1 MNEWQIAMHN
11 PILVAPVVGWC
22 IAQLLKVLI
31 HLCMTRQWKW
41 ERVVGGGGMPS
52 SHSATVGALAT
63 ACLLKYGP
71 DSFEFAMATVFAII
85 VMYDA
90 MNVRLETG
98 KQGAILNILIK
109 NEEIKARLS
118 ETSKD
123 KWTETVLK
131 EYVGHTP
138 IQVLVGLILGIVI
151 GVLACHIMPSE
162 PEKEVAQIITGLAA
176 CRFL

>member
-1 MNEWQIAMHN
+1 MNEFQAALHN
-11 PILVAPVVGWC
+11 PILVAPVIGWC
-22 IAQLLKVLI
+22 VAQVLKVLI
-31 HLCMTRQWKW
+31 HLCMTKTWNW

-63 ACLLKYGP
+63 ATLLQFGAS
-71 DSFEFAMATVFAII
+71 SFEFAMSTVFAII

-90 MNVRLETG
+90 MNVRMETG

-109 NEEIKARLS
+109 NEDIKAKLD

-123 KWTETVLK
+123 KWTETILK

-138 IQVLVGLILGIVI
+138 SQVLVGLILGIAI
-151 GVLACHIMPSE
+151 GIGASS
-162 PEKEVAQIITGLAA
+162 
-176 CRFL
+176 FL

>member
-1 MNEWQIAMHN
+1 MNEFQAALHN
-11 PILVAPVVGWC
+11 PILVAPVAGWC
-22 IAQLLKVLI
+22 VAQVLKVII
-31 HLCMTRQWKW
+31 HLCMTKNWDW

-63 ACLLKYGP
+63 ATVLQYGAS
-71 DSFEFAMATVFAII
+71 SFEFAMSTVFAII

-90 MNVRLETG
+90 MNVRMETG

-109 NEEIKARLS
+109 NEDIKAKLD

-123 KWTETVLK
+123 KWTETILK

-138 IQVLVGLILGIVI
+138 LQVLVGLLLGILI
-151 GVLACHIMPSE
+151 G
-162 PEKEVAQIITGLAA
+162 ITASHYL
-176 CRFL
+176 

>member
-1 MNEWQIAMHN
+1 MNEFQAALHN

-22 IAQLLKVLI
+22 VAQVLKVII
-31 HLCMTRQWKW
+31 HMCMTKSWNW

-63 ACLLKYGP
+63 ATLLQYGAS
-71 DSFEFAMATVFAII
+71 SFEFAMSTVFAII

-90 MNVRLETG
+90 MNVRMETG

-109 NEEIKARLS
+109 NEEIKAKLD

-123 KWTETVLK
+123 KWTETILK

-138 IQVLVGLILGIVI
+138 LQVLVGLLLGILI
-151 GVLACHIMPSE
+151 GVAACH
-162 PEKEVAQIITGLAA
+162 
-176 CRFL
+176 FL

>member
-1 MNEWQIAMHN
+1 MNEFRAAMEN
-11 PILVAPVVGWC
+11 PILVAPIAGWC
-22 IAQLLKVLI
+22 IAQILKVLI
-31 HLCMTRQWKW
+31 HLCITRQWNW
-41 ERVVGGGGMPS
+41 ERVIGGGGMPS

-63 ACLLKYGP
+63 ATLLTRGP
-71 DSFEFAMATVFAII
+71 DSFEFAMATTFAMI

-109 NEEIKARLS
+109 NEEIKARLD

-123 KWTETVLK
+123 KWTETFLK

-138 IQVLVGLILGIVI
+138 IQVLVGLILGI
-151 GVLACHIMPSE
+151 
-162 PEKEVAQIITGLAA
+162 IIAVVA
-176 CRFL
+176 CRSL

>member
-1 MNEWQIAMHN
+1 MNELQSALHN

-31 HLCMTRQWKW
+31 HLCMTKKWNW

-63 ACLLKYGP
+63 ATLLQYGG
-71 DSFEFAMATVFAII
+71 DTFEFAMATVFAII

-109 NEEIKARLS
+109 NEEIKARLD

-123 KWTETVLK
+123 KWTETILK

-138 IQVLVGLILGIVI
+138 IQVLVGLILGILI
-151 GVLACHIMPSE
+151 GVF
-162 PEKEVAQIITGLAA
+162 T
-176 CRFL
+176 CRLL

>member
-1 MNEWQIAMHN
+1 MNQFQIALHN
-11 PILVAPVVGWC
+11 PILVAPVAAWC
-22 IAQLLKVLI
+22 VAQILKVLI
-31 HLCMTRQWKW
+31 HLCITRQWNW

-63 ACLLKYGP
+63 ATLLIKGAG
-71 DSFEFAMATVFAII
+71 SFEFAMATVFAII

-138 IQVLVGLILGIVI
+138 IQVLVGLILGVII
-151 GVLACHIMPSE
+151 GVVAC
-162 PEKEVAQIITGLAA
+162 LN
-176 CRFL
+176 L

>member
-1 MNEWQIAMHN
+1 MNEFQAALHN

-22 IAQLLKVLI
+22 VAQVLKVII
-31 HLCMTRQWKW
+31 HMCMTKSWNW

-63 ACLLKYGP
+63 ATLLQYGAS
-71 DSFEFAMATVFAII
+71 SFEFAMSTIFAII

-90 MNVRLETG
+90 MNVRMETG

-109 NEEIKARLS
+109 NEEIKAKLD

-123 KWTETVLK
+123 KWTETILK

-138 IQVLVGLILGIVI
+138 LQVLVGLLLGILI
-151 GVLACHIMPSE
+151 GVTAYH
-162 PEKEVAQIITGLAA
+162 
-176 CRFL
+176 FL

>member
-1 MNEWQIAMHN
+1 MNGWQTAMHN
-11 PILVAPVVGWC
+11 PVLVAPVVGWC

-31 HLCMTRQWKW
+31 HLCMTRKWNW

-63 ACLLKYGP
+63 AALLNYGP

-109 NEEIKARLS
+109 NEEIKARLN

-138 IQVLVGLILGIVI
+138 IQVLVGLVLGIGI
-151 GVLACHIMPSE
+151 GAL
-162 PEKEVAQIITGLAA
+162 A

>member
-1 MNEWQIAMHN
+1 MNEFQAALHN

-22 IAQLLKVLI
+22 VAQVLKVII
-31 HLCMTRQWKW
+31 HMCMTKSWNW

-63 ACLLKYGP
+63 ATLLQYGAS
-71 DSFEFAMATVFAII
+71 SFEFAMSTVFAII

-90 MNVRLETG
+90 MNVRMETG

-109 NEEIKARLS
+109 NEEIKAKLD

-123 KWTETVLK
+123 KWTETILK

-138 IQVLVGLILGIVI
+138 LQVLVGLLLGILI
-151 GVLACHIMPSE
+151 GVTAYH
-162 PEKEVAQIITGLAA
+162 
-176 CRFL
+176 FL

>member
-1 MNEWQIAMHN
+1 MNEFQAALHN

-22 IAQLLKVLI
+22 VAQVLKVII
-31 HLCMTRQWKW
+31 HMCMTKSWNW

-63 ACLLKYGP
+63 AALLQYGAS
-71 DSFEFAMATVFAII
+71 SFEFAMSTVFAII

-90 MNVRLETG
+90 MNVRMETG

-109 NEEIKARLS
+109 NEEIKAKLD

-123 KWTETVLK
+123 KWTETILK

-138 IQVLVGLILGIVI
+138 LQVLVGLLLGILI
-151 GVLACHIMPSE
+151 GVAACH
-162 PEKEVAQIITGLAA
+162 
-176 CRFL
+176 FL

>member
-1 MNEWQIAMHN
+1 MNEFQVALHN

-22 IAQLLKVLI
+22 VAQVLKVII
-31 HLCMTRQWKW
+31 HMCMTKSWNW

-63 ACLLKYGP
+63 ATLLQYGAS
-71 DSFEFAMATVFAII
+71 SFEFAMSTVFAII

-90 MNVRLETG
+90 MNVRMETG

-109 NEEIKARLS
+109 NEEIKAKLD

-123 KWTETVLK
+123 KWTETILK

-138 IQVLVGLILGIVI
+138 LQVLVGLLLGILI
-151 GVLACHIMPSE
+151 GVAACH
-162 PEKEVAQIITGLAA
+162 
-176 CRFL
+176 FL

>member
-1 MNEWQIAMHN
+1 
-11 PILVAPVVGWC
+11 
-22 IAQLLKVLI
+22 
-31 HLCMTRQWKW
+31 MTKSWNW

-63 ACLLKYGP
+63 ATLLQYGAS
-71 DSFEFAMATVFAII
+71 SFEFAMSTVFAII

-90 MNVRLETG
+90 MNVRMETG

-109 NEEIKARLS
+109 NEEIKAKLD

-123 KWTETVLK
+123 KWTETILK

-138 IQVLVGLILGIVI
+138 LQVLVGLLLGILI
-151 GVLACHIMPSE
+151 GVTAYH
-162 PEKEVAQIITGLAA
+162 
-176 CRFL
+176 FL